1 MTRKVSLVLV
11 IVAMMAAMAAPAVA
25 GVRATLILTSGE
37 RVKGVLV
44 DMGGAD
50 FTMLEGGNE
59 VRFAIN
65 DVAVIDFV
73 GGGQVPATEVAKME
87 GSRPVVFQRN
97 GDFLYGRLFD
107 IGGDNPIRLTFNSSD
122 GRFELNSNEV
132 SRIYLRRWDGMPQPG
147 GGGGG
152 GTKPPERPQPEKP
165 APASGIAVPATT
177 SWIDTGIQVRAGQ
190 MVTFSVRGE
199 VILSGDNNDTAGPDG
214 AHNGRYARRGAP
226 SPGLAAGALVG
237 RAGMSAPF
245 GIGSQTQPLQM
256 PSTGSLFLA
265 VNDETPADN
274 RGEFRVTVTII
285 R

>member
-1 MTRKVSLVLV
+1 MVRGVLRLMVLTLVL
-11 IVAMMAAMAAPAVA
+11 IAVAVPALA
-25 GVRATLILTSGE
+25 GVRATLILASGE

-50 FTMLEGGNE
+50 FTMMEGGNE

-73 GGGQVPATEVAKME
+73 GGGQIPATEVAKME
-87 GSRPVVFQRN
+87 GSRAVVFQRN
-97 GDFLYGRLFD
+97 GDFFYGRLFD
-107 IGGDNPIRLTFNSSD
+107 IGGDNPIRLTFNSPD
-122 GRFELNSNEV
+122 GRIELNSNEV

-165 APASGIAVPATT
+165 APDGGIAVPATT
-177 SWIDTGIQVRAGQ
+177 VWVDTGIQVRAGQ
-190 MVTFSVRGE
+190 MVAFSVRGE
-199 VILSGDNNDTAGPDG
+199 VVLSSDGGDTAGPDG
-214 AHNGRYARRGAP
+214 AHDGRIARRGAP
-226 SPGLAAGALVG
+226 LPGVAAGALVAKTG
-237 RAGMSAPF
+237 ISAPF
-245 GIGSQTQPLQM
+245 GVGSQTQPLRM
-256 PSTGSLFLA
+256 PSTGVLFLA
-265 VNDETPADN
+265 VNDENPRDN